1 MERPHARRFGVKDR
15 NVRSDWKRQLRE
27 QCLDRIR
34 LQREALQKRCRSG
47 AARSSA
53 REIIADLMAEETQ
66 RSQHMMQI
74 EAASVSSA
82 SSTST
87 LCTANAPPVARERRL
102 HAGGAAGRM
111 DLESMAT
118 RTARFTQGVERAA
131 LDDDSMGLSADEYI
145 DLMTCL
151 EEALTL
157 ECLGDGDGGVA
168 SSHVAPPL
176 TDEVALAQHAAM
188 EALELEGLIDAI
200 SAWDALAE

>member
-1 MERPHARRFGVKDR
+1 MRAGVKDR
-15 NVRSDWKRQLRE
+15 NVKADWKRQLRE

-34 LQREALQKRCRSG
+34 MQREALQKRCRSG

-53 REIIADLMAEETQ
+53 RGIIAALVAEETQ

-74 EAASVSSA
+74 ESASVSSA

-87 LCTANAPPVARERRL
+87 LCAAYSPPAAL
-102 HAGGAAGRM
+102 AGTGLAGGAAGGM

-151 EEALTL
+151 EEALAL
-157 ECLGDGDGGVA
+157 GSLGDGEGGVA

-176 TDEVALAQHAAM
+176 TDEEALAQHAAM